1 MIRRIIIFVFIIQFG
16 STVLGQEKTLLIRGI
31 VETISGN
38 PIDGA
43 SIIVPNS
50 KIATISHSDGS
61 FELSVS
67 SHIKEIIIRHIS
79 FQIYHLRVDDNMR
92 MPLRI
97 VMKSFQQE
105 ISQVEVESM
114 RSKSS
119 MNSIGIENVQMA
131 QGASGGLERVLKTQ
145 PGVQSRN
152 ELSNQY
158 TVRGGN
164 YDENLMYINGIEIHK
179 SLLYRSGKQEG
190 LSSVNPQM
198 VDQVQFSTGGFSSQY
213 GDKLSSVLD
222 VKYKK
227 AKTFNTQVDAS
238 LLGAGLHTEG
248 RVGRLSY
255 NVGLRYKTTNYMLSG
270 MDEKGDYSPVF
281 YDVQSMVTYDLS
293 KSLSLDYLFF
303 LSKNEY
309 AFQPTSRETKFGT
322 INNPIH
328 FMIYYEGEEKDHFLN
343 YTNALKLNWK
353 PNQHSELSLVG
364 SRWDNKERIRY
375 DIMGQ
380 YYLHKAGYDSSNPT
394 QDTDNH
400 AGVGTDMKHANEK
413 VNITINTIQLDY
425 KLFNDFHRFQ
435 IGAKIEKEDIYE
447 DSKRWSVYDSSGYF
461 LPNTNDLIQVTSHYK
476 MQQSMVSNR
485 YQAYVSDNLFFP
497 IGGSEMG
504 LNLGLRYQ
512 YWDYL
517 DEQIWSPRAS
527 INLKF
532 NNDKTFRFAW
542 GVYQQMPF
550 YKEFKGI
557 DGTFFNDLK
566 PQKSIHYI
574 LGYSQPLS
582 FGNRQLKFSVEAYYK
597 KLSNMIPYLVDNVY
611 IQYLPQNISNGYSKG
626 IDMKLAGEFV
636 PGVDSWISLSFMKT
650 EEDIEGDA
658 YGSLPRPSDQRV
670 NFNLFYQD
678 YLPGN
683 KNFKMKLLFYLSS
696 GLPFT
701 APQATKTDQ
710 YFKMP
715 MYKRVDVGFSR
726 TLLGKGKSK
735 WFKEAW
741 IAFDIFNMF
750 DMSNTISYYWITDIN
765 NNQYGVP
772 NYLTGRLYNVSL
784 MFSF

>member
-1 MIRRIIIFVFIIQFG
+1 MIRHIIIFVFIIQL
-16 STVLGQEKTLLIRGI
+16 TWTATGQEKTWLLKGVIKN
-31 VETISGN
+31 ESGVT
-38 PIDGA
+38 IDGA
-43 SIIVPNS
+43 TVLVPS
-50 KIATISHSDGS
+50 LKIAVTTELDGT
-61 FELSVS
+61 FELNVPISVKA
-67 SHIKEIIIRHIS
+67 IMIRHIS
-79 FQIYHLRVDDNMR
+79 YETYSLSVDYSLKKPLQIIL
-92 MPLRI
+92 
-97 VMKSFQQE
+97 KSSQLQ
-105 ISQVEVESM
+105 IGQVEVESV

-119 MNSIGIENVQMA
+119 MKTIGIESVQMA

-145 PGVQSRN
+145 PGVHSRN

-164 YDENLMYINGIEIHK
+164 FDENLMYINGIEIHK
-179 SLLYRSGKQEG
+179 PLLYRSGKQEG
-190 LSSVNPQM
+190 LSSINPQM
-198 VDQVQFSTGGFSSQY
+198 VDKVQFSTGGFSSQY

-222 VKYKK
+222 VQYKK
-227 AKTFNTQVDAS
+227 TNKLKSRVDVS

-248 RVGRLSY
+248 RIKRLSY

-270 MDEKGDYSPVF
+270 LDEKGDYTPVF
-281 YDVQSMVTYDLS
+281 CDIQSMVSYDFA
-293 KSLSLDYLFF
+293 KNLSLDYLFF

-309 AFQPTSRETKFGT
+309 SFQPSSRETKFGT

-328 FMIYYEGEEKDHFLN
+328 FMIYYDGEEKDHFMN

-353 PNQHSELSLVG
+353 LTPNSQLSLVG
-364 SRWDNKERIRY
+364 SRWDNKERVRY

-380 YYLHKAGYDSSNPT
+380 YYLQKAGNDTSNPT
-394 QDTDNH
+394 QDTENH
-400 AGVGTDMKHANEK
+400 AGIGTDMKHANEK
-413 VNITINTIQLDY
+413 INITIGTLQLDY
-425 KLFNDFHRFQ
+425 KFFNDFHRLQ
-435 IGAKIEKEDIYE
+435 IGAKLEKEDLYE
-447 DSKRWSVYDSSGYF
+447 DSRRWSVYDSSGYF
-461 LPNTNDLIQVTSHYK
+461 LPNTSDIIQVTSNYK
-476 MQQSMVSNR
+476 MQQSLVTNR
-485 YQAYVSDNLFFP
+485 YQGYISDNLFFP
-497 IGGSEMG
+497 MGSVEIG
-504 LNLGLRYQ
+504 LNTGLRYQ

-517 DEQIWSPRAS
+517 EKSIWSPRAS
-527 INLKF
+527 MNLKF
-532 NNDKTFRFAW
+532 RKNQTFRLAW

-550 YKEFKGI
+550 YKEFKGM
-557 DGTFFNDLK
+557 DGKFHVDLK
-566 PQKSIHYI
+566 PQRAIHYI

-582 FGNRQLKFSVEAYYK
+582 MGNRQLKFSVEAYYK

-611 IQYLPQNISNGYSKG
+611 IQYLPQYVSRGYSKG

-650 EEDIEGDA
+650 EEDIIGDVHG
-658 YGSLPRPSDQRV
+658 YIPRPSDERI

-710 YFKMP
+710 YFRMP

-726 TLLGKGKSK
+726 TLLEKGKSK
-735 WFKEAW
+735 WIEEAW
-741 IAFDIFNMF
+741 LAFDIFNMF

-765 NNQYGVP
+765 SNQYGVP